1 MLVVLIRLKRF
12 LETMNLGV
20 SIIGGVAS
28 VLIAWFA
35 YQIDQTVQARAENE
49 TRVNRAVA
57 LTQNPT
63 AGGALTSLKF
73 TANQIEEAMQRRL
86 EGVSEEH
93 ARLGLSRS
101 GAIKSDVTPADPKAA
116 LVEALT
122 AALNDKSELRS
133 DLTILLQH
141 VTQAARCAGFVTYLG
156 LEPGVED
163 GYEVLC
169 DPKTVLVLWGD
180 DLYSLYM
187 IWRPVLT
194 CDSFFKGEGL
204 DEYHGLVR
212 AHVELAQQGQMQVYR
227 TPEEAVGAGAKDNYI
242 VLSFGPDRYC
252 DQYRQQVRSDLETL
266 PRSRV

>member
-1 MLVVLIRLKRF
+1 MLVRVKRF

-20 SIIGGVAS
+20 SIVGGVAS

-35 YQIDQTVQARAENE
+35 YQIDQTVQARAESE

-57 LTQNPT
+57 L
-63 AGGALTSLKF
+63 AGSQRAGEALTSLKF
-73 TANQIEEAMQRRL
+73 AANQIEEAMQRRL

-93 ARLGLSRS
+93 ARLGVSRS
-101 GAIKSDVTPADPKAA
+101 AAAEKTDPKAA
-116 LVEALT
+116 LVDALT
-122 AALNDKSELRS
+122 AAVNGQPTLRS
-133 DLTILLQH
+133 DLTTLLQH

-156 LEPGVED
+156 LAPGVED
-163 GYEVLC
+163 SYEVLC
-169 DPKTVLVLWGD
+169 DPKTMLVLWGE

-212 AHVELAQQGQMQVYR
+212 AHVEMAMQGQTAVYR
-227 TPEEAVGAGAKDNYI
+227 TSAEADADGADSNYI
-242 VLSFGPDRYC
+242 ILAFGPDHYC
-252 DQYRQQVRSDLETL
+252 DRYQQNVASDLNWL
-266 PRSRV
+266 NPSRA